1 MHPAEWFDR
10 TRDAFFEALLR
21 VFTDP
26 ERGLPAL
33 LGHWV
38 QDTLRAVWNALW
50 DLFAP
55 FNVFFQIPTWI
66 VGQPFVETA
75 WGILLPVA
83 AVALGL
89 AAVAT
94 LGLSMLSILGGRPP
108 AVLFSGLRHFVRG
121 TAGLLLGTR
130 LYLTLID
137 VSNSLVARFL
147 DPAGGLPGFD
157 RLTAF
162 GQAVTLPVLAVIYL
176 VFACVFFVSRAK
188 VVLTCIVCLIL
199 APLAF
204 VLGAMPFK
212 KAQDAYDVWLTYAVA
227 SAFVQVVQAVFLGL
241 GASILIHG
249 TAGSGQSAPSEAMA
263 AVVGILSIA
272 AAGTMPTMLLGAML
286 NRALVPSGTLH
297 RAADVSLQLASF
309 ALRMPVVPPVPASA
323 YPPPTAPPTGRA
335 FTAGHPPRQLIEYVP
350 PMLPPPRP

>member
-1 MHPAEWFDR
+1 MNPAEWFDR
-10 TRDAFFEALLR
+10 TRDAFFDALLR

-26 ERGLPAL
+26 QRGLPAL

-38 QDTLRAVWNALW
+38 QDTLRTVWAALW

-55 FNVFFQIPTWI
+55 FNFFFQIPTWI

-75 WGILLPVA
+75 WSILLPIA

-108 AVLFSGLRHFVRG
+108 AVLFSGLRHFMRG

-137 VSNSLVARFL
+137 VSNSLVGRFL

-162 GQAVTLPVLAVIYL
+162 GQAVTLPVLLAIYL
-176 VFACVFFVSRAK
+176 VFACLFFVSRAK

-249 TAGSGQSAPSEAMA
+249 TAGPDQGAPSEAMA

-272 AAGTMPTMLLGAML
+272 AAGTMPAMILGAMI
-286 NRALVPSGTLH
+286 NRALVPAGTLD
-297 RAADVSLQLASF
+297 RAVNVSLQLASF
-309 ALRMPVVPPVPASA
+309 ALRMPVVPPMYQSV
-323 YPPPTAPPTGRA
+323 YPPPPKGPTPDA
-335 FTAGHPPRQLIEYVP
+335 FTPGRPSPRLIEYVP
-350 PMLPPPRP
+350 PMLPPPR